1 MSRTRRAAA
10 LLAIA
15 ATATGV
21 ATTVAASPR
30 ATAVTTAGIHT
41 RAQVPW
47 SQVGDGW
54 TAVSVTK
61 NGHTNLVLVSPAG
74 QSYQIATLAASERV
88 DSISHDGK
96 HVLTDYS
103 VSGSWRMRAWDLRA
117 GKVSTTLPVN
127 AWANFTRPTGS
138 ALNVQLSSNTF
149 QRVTVTGRKELSLAH
164 RPDLADLLPHP
175 GGLYD
180 AATALAGKPVTL
192 YSHVTMRAIRT
203 YGMPKGAKGC
213 SPVGWANSSTL
224 LEACTMKQ
232 LGEISQLEVYRQN
245 IKGGAPQAVTTGS
258 WAGDITNPFG
268 QGFLDA
274 DQTVLGT
281 VATAHNDDIAGK
293 RSTVYRVK
301 SGRVVGS
308 IKAPL
313 AADVARSVDTAK
325 VVGNTVFYTH
335 TNPPMGDNGA
345 VAAYNLATK
354 KVTYLVGPHSQYAGK
369 ATSSAVIDPAY

>member
-1 MSRTRRAAA
+1 LLPGRLGQLVDSVGGLHDEAARRD
-10 LLAIA
+10 
-15 ATATGV
+15 
-21 ATTVAASPR
+21 
-30 ATAVTTAGIHT
+30 
-41 RAQVPW
+41 Q
-47 SQVGDGW
+47 
-54 TAVSVTK
+54 
-61 NGHTNLVLVSPAG
+61 PAG
-74 QSYQIATLAASERV
+74 G
-88 DSISHDGK
+88 ISAEH
-96 HVLTDYS
+96 
-103 VSGSWRMRAWDLRA
+103 
-117 GKVSTTLPVN
+117 
-127 AWANFTRPTGS
+127 
-138 ALNVQLSSNTF
+138 Q
-149 QRVTVTGRKELSLAH
+149 
-164 RPDLADLLPHP
+164 
-175 GGLYD
+175 
-180 AATALAGKPVTL
+180 
-192 YSHVTMRAIRT
+192 
-203 YGMPKGAKGC
+203 
-213 SPVGWANSSTL
+213 GW
-224 LEACTMKQ
+224 
-232 LGEISQLEVYRQN
+232 
-245 IKGGAPQAVTTGS
+245 APQAVTTGS

-293 RSTVYRVK
+293 RSTVYRVQ